1 MKKYINP
8 ENERNQF
15 MVRETLNGYAIQV
28 LNTSNGMM
36 VALTPQTAA
45 MLQVRLPDPPLAQSC
60 TLGTAERYIDKCAA
74 LNGWVAVETQE

>member
-1 MKKYINP
+1 MKKYIDP

-15 MVRETLNGYAIQV
+15 MVRETLNGYAIQA

-45 MLQVRLPDPPLAQSC
+45 MLQVRLPDVALAQSC
-60 TLGTAERYIDKCAA
+60 AQSTAERYLDKIAA
-74 LNGWVAVETQE
+74 LNGWVPVETQE